1 MKMKGGND
9 FLLELLKGLFGRVD
23 EQQIKHHIDTF
34 ADMLA
39 GRIAYSLGSYLNL
52 TLEEKVKRAVR
63 EVIREELNADQIQKR
78 KE

>member
-1 MKMKGGND
+1 MKGTGND
-9 FLLELLKGLFGRVD
+9 FLFELLKGILGRVD
-23 EQQIKHHIDTF
+23 EHQIRHHINTF

-39 GRIAYSLGSYLNL
+39 GRIAYSLGSYFDL

-63 EVIREELNADQIQKR
+63 EVLREEQNADQIQKR

>member
-1 MKMKGGND
+1 MKGQND
-9 FLLELLKGLFGRVD
+9 FILELLKGIFGRID
-23 EQQIKHHIDTF
+23 EQQLRNHIDTF

-52 TLEEKVKRAVR
+52 TLEEKVKRAIR
-63 EVIREELNADQIQKR
+63 EVLREEFNADQIQKR

>member
-1 MKMKGGND
+1 MKGQND
-9 FLLELLKGLFGRVD
+9 FILELLKGIFGRID
-23 EQQIKHHIDTF
+23 EQQLRHHIDTF

-52 TLEEKVKRAVR
+52 TLEEKVKRAIR
-63 EVIREELNADQIQKR
+63 EVLREEFNADQIQKR